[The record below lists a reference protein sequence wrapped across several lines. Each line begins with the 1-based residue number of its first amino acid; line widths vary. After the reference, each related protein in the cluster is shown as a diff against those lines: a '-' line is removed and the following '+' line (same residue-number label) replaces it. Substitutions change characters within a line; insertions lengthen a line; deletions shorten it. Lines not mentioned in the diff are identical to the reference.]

1 MNISSQRIGADLER
15 LARRV
20 APVIAAV
27 YVAGYMLGRWLHRTN
42 DRLAAAYVR
51 LLGLAPVASD
61 APPIARPKVIVKAT
75 VTRQPLLT
83 IDALI
88 NNHTQRELMV
98 MAGTRS
104 KSSKRVLA
112 EKILAKTHKKKKTE

>member
-1 MNISSQRIGADLER
+1 MIISSQRVGADLER

-51 LLGLAPVASD
+51 LLGLAPAAAQPQPRVA
-61 APPIARPKVIVKAT
+61 VKAT
-75 VTRQPLLT
+75 ITRQPLT
-83 IDALI
+83 VDSLI

-98 MAGTRS
+98 MAGTKSKRS
-104 KSSKRVLA
+104 KLHLA
-112 EKILAKTHKKKKTE
+112 QLILNKQ